1 MKKRDFLVEIGTEE
15 LPPKSLPELS
25 RAFTDGIVRGL
36 GAAGLE
42 HGKVVAYATP
52 RRLAVRISRLAEGQ
66 PEQQIRRKGPPVT
79 AAFDANGEPTRAAT
93 AFAESC
99 GTTVGGLG
107 RIEEPKGAFLFYEGR
122 RAGQESVALLPG
134 IVQESLDKLP
144 IAKRMRWGGGAA
156 EFVRPVHWVVMLFGG
171 DVVDCSL
178 LGVAA
183 GGVTRGHRF
192 HCSRPIRVSPA
203 TYERRLETAGHV
215 VASFAERR
223 IRSRRSANE
232 ATTCPAASS
241 LRS

>member
-15 LPPKSLPELS
+15 LPPRSLPELS

-36 GAAGLE
+36 GAAGIE

-52 RRLAVRISRLAEGQ
+52 RRLAVRVSRLAEGQ

-99 GTTVGGLG
+99 GTVVAGLG

-122 RAGQESVALLPG
+122 RAGQDSIALLPG

-144 IAKRMRWGGGAA
+144 IAKRMRWGSGTA
-156 EFVRPVHWVVMLFGG
+156 EFVRPVHWVVMLFGS
-171 DVVDCSL
+171 DVVACSL
-178 LGVAA
+178 LGVPA
-183 GGVTRGHRF
+183 GDVTRGHRF
-192 HCSRPIRVSPA
+192 HSSRPIRVSKRPG
-203 TYERRLETAGHV
+203 TWWPRLPSG
-215 VASFAERR
+215 ASG
-223 IRSRRSANE
+223 SA
-232 ATTCPAASS
+232 AACSNS
-241 LRS
+241 PLRSTASRW